1 MCSVHLTAPG
11 SNKKE
16 TESFTLLWQ
25 FYTEV
30 KDPELLETKTE
41 KDSSKQNT
49 VPLYLLFN
57 AFFFFPIRLDLQRL
71 KVKLSLP
78 N

>member
-49 VPLYLLFN
+49 VPWYLLFN
-57 AFFFFPIRLDLQRL
+57 AFFFFSYKTRLTKTQGQ
-71 KVKLSLP
+71 VVIT
-78 N
+78 